1 MKRYV
6 LDSFAMIAFF
16 EDEPGASKVA
26 QILRKIN
33 AKQVKGF
40 MSVINW
46 GEVYYNT
53 MRENGQKEAE
63 NVLNQFN
70 KYSIR
75 LMDADRALTY
85 KAARLK
91 AKYRVAYAD
100 CFAAALGITLK
111 AEVITGDPEF
121 EKLSGE
127 VSIQWVGS
135 RHRKVIQ

>member
-6 LDSFAMIAFF
+6 IDSFAMIAFF
-16 EDEPGASKVA
+16 EDEPGAGKVA
-26 QILRKIN
+26 EILRKIN

-40 MSVINW
+40 MAVINW
-46 GEVYYNT
+46 GEIYYNT
-53 MRENGQKEAE
+53 MREKGEKVAE
-63 NVLNQFN
+63 KVLNQFN

-75 LMDADRALTY
+75 LIDADKALTY

-100 CFAAALGITLK
+100 CFTAALGITLK

-121 EKLSGE
+121 EKLSKD
-127 VSIQWVGS
+127 VSIQWIGPRS
-135 RHRKVIQ
+135 RKAM